1 MFSKETIKRKHGFTL
16 VELIV
21 VLVIITVIASV
32 AVPSIAGY
40 IIKMKQ
46 MARDEMAA
54 ALFKISQTAITD
66 IYSAGNQ
73 EELEYKGQVDA
84 SAIAPYLD
92 PEELEN
98 NTDNLVY
105 MSINKSSQNK
115 DSDPLVKLLDPYVVD
130 KEALQQTILLEYN
143 VNTGKV
149 LSVFYRDRKST
160 RLNSSH
166 T

>member
-1 MFSKETIKRKHGFTL
+1 NSGKCFLGQKGSCIQHIEEGSKEKMFSKETIKRKHGFTL

-73 EELEYKGQVDA
+73 EELEYKGQVD
-84 SAIAPYLD
+84 
-92 PEELEN
+92 
-98 NTDNLVY
+98 
-105 MSINKSSQNK
+105 
-115 DSDPLVKLLDPYVVD
+115 
-130 KEALQQTILLEYN
+130 
-143 VNTGKV
+143 
-149 LSVFYRDRKST
+149 
-160 RLNSSH
+160 
-166 T
+166 